1 MNQTKQKER
10 ENYEPPVVTD
20 IAPIAVG
27 SGTGGSGEGT
37 GDNDDISDGWGG

>member
-20 IAPIAVG
+20 IAPVAVVL
-27 SGTGGSGEGT
+27 GGDSNLNLE
-37 GDNDDISDGWGG
+37 DPNEYPFD

>member
-20 IAPIAVG
+20 IAPVAVG
-27 SGTGGSGEGT
+27 LGGDSRLVDPEEYPF
-37 GDNDDISDGWGG
+37 D

>member
-20 IAPIAVG
+20 IAPVAVG
-27 SGTGGSGEGT
+27 LGGNSGIEDPDEHVGGFS
-37 GDNDDISDGWGG
+37 

>member
-20 IAPIAVG
+20 IAPVAVVL
-27 SGTGGSGEGT
+27 GGDSNLVDPEEHPF
-37 GDNDDISDGWGG
+37 D

>member
-20 IAPIAVG
+20 IAPVAVVL
-27 SGTGGSGEGT
+27 GGDSALEDPDDYEG
-37 GDNDDISDGWGG
+37 GFS